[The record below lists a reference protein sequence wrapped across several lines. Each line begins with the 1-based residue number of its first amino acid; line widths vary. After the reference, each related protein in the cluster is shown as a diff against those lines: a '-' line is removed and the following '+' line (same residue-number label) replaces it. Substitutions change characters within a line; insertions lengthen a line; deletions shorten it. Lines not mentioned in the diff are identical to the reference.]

1 MSLYVESEL
10 NRFTELRR
18 RLIDDYPDL
27 DDEALFDTLEG
38 ATNLKEAVGE
48 LIRSALSDEAL
59 EAGLKLRIDEMK
71 ERLARFQATAQ
82 SKRTFALQVMEETGL
97 EKLVEPDF
105 TVSVRAGPC
114 SLVVVDEQQIPE
126 DYWRPQPPRLDRK
139 AALDAIARGQQ
150 VPGATLSNARVVLS
164 VRRK

>member
-1 MSLYVESEL
+1 MFHPHNEL

-18 RLIDDYPDL
+18 RLIADYPDI
-27 DDEALFDTLEG
+27 DDETLFDTLDG

-48 LIRSALSDEAL
+48 LIRSALNDEAL
-59 EAGLKLRIDEMK
+59 EAGLKVRIDEMK
-71 ERLARFQATAQ
+71 ERQARFQSTAQ
-82 SKRTFALQVMEETGL
+82 SKRNFALKVMEEADL

-105 TVSVRAGPC
+105 TVSVRTGPC
-114 SLVVVDEQQIPE
+114 SLVVIDEQEIPE
-126 DYWRPQPPRLDRK
+126 TYWRPQPPKLDRK
-139 AALDAIARGQQ
+139 AALDAIARGQK